1 MTSLAPRTLTDEQR
15 AVRVEVV
22 RDQVELMKRYGA
34 ATGDRQHARWLLKE
48 VIYRVWEQPQIP
60 PPRIG
65 KYSLWFRWS
74 PRARERLADCKPG
87 GPRPDINGLRFEHL
101 IPRGILAEELL
112 EAVPDDLAAFLD
124 RHFVAAVITTQDDAQ
139 LNSAGVRTRMPGD
152 WSLGDDPWLRYK
164 AAGFTPSEFVVPCEV
179 QPELRALV
187 WPVAP
192 AQ

>member
-65 KYSLWFRWS
+65 KYSLWS
-74 PRARERLADCKPG
+74 PRARERLADCKPARRLE
-87 GPRPDINGLRFEHL
+87 PWRRPVVEVQG
-101 IPRGILAEELL
+101 RGIHSE
-112 EAVPDDLAAFLD
+112 
-124 RHFVAAVITTQDDAQ
+124 R
-139 LNSAGVRTRMPGD
+139 VRR
-152 WSLGDDPWLRYK
+152 SLRGP
-164 AAGFTPSEFVVPCEV
+164 T
-179 QPELRALV
+179 
-187 WPVAP
+187 
-192 AQ
+192 